1 MKHIFTLFNQSIKKP
16 LLLACALLAMSGNAW
31 GKSKTFY
38 SKCVVKSQPAAGGY
52 VYVAKSGQTSVDYK
66 LTDDNS
72 KQDGSSTWFPG
83 FPLYQS
89 EPQSKT
95 FDFYAYQKANDGYS
109 FSGWNTDENA
119 TSGSTTT
126 ENYNEWFTDY
136 PYYPLSVRA
145 TSTNSNS
152 PTTTTYYAI
161 FTPHT
166 YTIKFD
172 ANNENASGNTSEM
185 SCTYDEDAKSL
196 SANGF
201 SLVGYT
207 FSGWNTKDDGTGT
220 SYTDKQNVNNLTTDD
235 NVDVILYAQW
245 TPNTYTITFNG
256 NNNSSGS
263 MTDQVFTYDVPQNLK
278 SNAYARKYTV
288 TYNANGGD
296 CSKSSEDATFTFD
309 GWSTVKDGDRV
320 YTDAQANLKNLTAEN
335 GKKIELFARW
345 TGGRITLPVATKEG
359 KVFDGWYIGD
369 ATDPIG
375 TDGSEY
381 APTANVTLV
390 AHWTDIA
397 SPRYTWNGE
406 TTYLVGDASLDL
418 DNLWISGN
426 KGTEKQFTLVSFTPA
441 AGNHSGATAPS
452 IKDKKLSLGQAGDI
466 VVRVTQEAATYY
478 LAGEA
483 ELTIHVDRHP
493 NTILVKGEENYRKAI
508 EIDSYDTDFTFTA
521 TNTDYTNYP
530 ISVEQIEGLNI
541 ATYYPQPD
549 KRFVYSARI
558 SGEAAWQVSQAE
570 TYYYEGATNVFY
582 IDVRLAEEV
591 TCYILENQS
600 DEKGEKLGR
609 TTHEHTWTEENV
621 AGVVSFD
628 VCYNSGIA
636 FDQAYAVEQYLN
648 GEWKNLTGKR
658 TDISTSY
665 QTKTFKLNPAAKG
678 VRFWASGSVQDKFK
692 NVSVTRYTY
701 LNLSEESFTFDK
713 TNDNKPI
720 YNNVEV
726 SKTFTINYSM
736 PQNGTQINISST
748 HPAFKVSPTKLSNT
762 GCKSSTNNVITV
774 TYSSDEAGTH
784 EGKIVVNNE
793 VFYKEIAV
801 IGTTIKKDQTITWEQ
816 NQDVKT
822 TDNLVLSAT
831 SDSELAVEYT
841 VVEGSA
847 ATVDKTTGAVTIIT
861 EGDVTFRATQ
871 PGNKYFYAAKDV
883 DLTFT
888 ISKVTPTITT
898 NPTASDVLLP
908 ATLATSTLTGGSA
921 SVEGS
926 FAWQNTSTAVERNNT
941 GYTVVFTPTNTNWY
955 TTQTCTVVVGIEKYV
970 PEITTN
976 ELVCSEITYGQ
987 TLESS
992 LISGNLVITDIIP
1005 DPTEAVSGTIAWKN
1019 KDYVPSV
1026 GESAT
1031 VVFTADDDTW
1041 FLPVEISL
1049 PVTVNPVSAK
1059 TYAATAT
1066 ISEGQTFADAI
1077 LDIQNGTIGLDDE
1090 TVEGEFSWNTSVEQ
1104 DLVPEEGTYELSATF
1119 TSHNANYLG
1128 NSDVRCTVTVDPA
1141 TVWDGSQ
1148 PEDNDERVITNSDVV
1163 VTGTI
1168 TLGGLTIN
1176 AGNTVTVKDGATLN
1190 IGDNNSL
1197 NRATYGN
1204 IIVEAGGK
1212 LNIGT
1217 GEVKVNDFTLHSG
1230 FGGDNAPKSGQ
1241 VSGHQKLTSK
1251 GNAYFVLDL
1260 DSEGA
1265 ASYGWYSFT
1274 VPFPVDAL
1282 RGITRYENGAWQT
1295 ITNEVNYAIMD
1306 YHEDLRA
1313 QGKYGWKKYRGVLR
1327 PGVGYLMT
1335 VENAVN
1341 TYRFKMIDG
1350 GAFNANMQQALTAS
1364 EGDGVD
1370 NGWNSIGNGTMSY
1383 VTYNEKPRYA
1393 QLLNHKDNS
1402 YEIIRTESY
1411 NFVVG
1416 AAYFVQATANSTIVM
1431 RDASAAT
1438 TGLLRAPERQQE
1450 GSDICDIDLS
1460 LRANGKTCDRLFVT
1474 CDEEATMN
1482 YTIGR
1487 DVQKMGTTTGASV
1500 ARMWAN
1506 AKGSVL
1512 GAVDMPFSGDKTIIP
1527 MSLYAPKAGEYTIAI
1542 DNNPTEDIYLT
1553 RDGVIVWDLSMSDY
1567 TLDLNAGTDNT
1578 YALLVTRRVKDT
1590 ATGIDALDSDNRG
1603 TDFVVK
1609 KIVNGQLF
1617 ILRDGVMYDAQGK
1630 KVTTF

>member
-1 MKHIFTLFNQSIKKP
+1 MKHIFTLFNQSIKKS
-16 LLLACALLAMSGNAW
+16 LLLALALLAMSGNAW
-31 GKSKTFY
+31 GAYTWS
-38 SKCVVKSQPAAGGY
+38 AG
-52 VYVAKSGQTSVDYK
+52 VAVP
-66 LTDDNS
+66 NS
-72 KQDGSSTWFPG
+72 KGTVKAEVKYKTTITGIVSTTANTSSNNSSVQYATETQKRSVIYGRYAVYSVTATNDGYHFDGWYSNSSFNGDAASSSSTW
-83 FPLYQS
+83 QANNA
-89 EPQSKT
+89 SK
-95 FDFYAYQKANDGYS
+95 
-109 FSGWNTDENA
+109 
-119 TSGSTTT
+119 
-126 ENYNEWFTDY
+126 
-136 PYYPLSVRA
+136 
-145 TSTNSNS
+145 NSW
-152 PTTTTYYAI
+152 TVTYYAK
-161 FTPHT
+161 FSPNT

-201 SLVGYT
+201 SLTGYT
-207 FSGWNTKDDGTGT
+207 FSGWNTKADGTGT
-220 SYTDKQNVNNLTTDD
+220 SYEDKEKVNNLTTED
-235 NVDVILYAQW
+235 NVDVVLYAQW
-245 TPNTYTITFNG
+245 TPITYKIKFNG
-256 NNNSSGS
+256 NGKSSGS
-263 MTDQVFTYDVPQNLK
+263 MTAQEFTYDVAQDLK
-278 SNAYARKYTV
+278 SNAFSRKYAV
-288 TYNANGGD
+288 TYNANGGT
-296 CSKSSEDATFTFD
+296 CAKTSEDATFTFD
-309 GWSTVKDGDRV
+309 GWSTVKDGARA
-320 YTDAQANLKNLTAEN
+320 YTNGQKDLKNLTTEN
-335 GKKIELFARW
+335 GKEIELFARW
-345 TGGRITLPVATKEG
+345 TGGKITLPVATKEG

-369 ATDPIG
+369 ATEPIG

-381 APTANVTLV
+381 APTADVTLV

-406 TTYLVGDASLDL
+406 TTYLVGDESLDL
-418 DNLWISGN
+418 DKLWISGN
-426 KGTEKQFTLVSFTPA
+426 KGTEKQFTLVRFDKA
-441 AGNHSGATAPS
+441 EGNHTGATAPT
-452 IKDKKLSLGQAGDI
+452 ITDKKLSLGQAGDI
-466 VVRVTQEAATYY
+466 VVKVSQEAAKYY

-558 SGEAAWQVSQAE
+558 SGDAVWQVSQAE
-570 TYYYEGATNVFY
+570 TYYYEAATTTFTVS
-582 IDVRLAEEV
+582 VRLAAEV
-591 TCYILENQS
+591 PCYILENQT
-600 DEKGEKLGR
+600 DEQAQKLGR

-621 AGVVSFD
+621 AGVVTFD
-628 VCYNSGIA
+628 VCHNSGIA
-636 FDQAYAVEQYLN
+636 IDQAYAVEQYIN

-658 TDISTSY
+658 TDISTTYETRS
-665 QTKTFKLNPAAKG
+665 FKLNPAAKG

-748 HPAFKVSPTKLSNT
+748 HPAFKVSPTQLSNT

-801 IGTTIKKDQTITWEQ
+801 TGTTIKKDQTITWEQ

-831 SDSELAVEYT
+831 SDSKLAVEYT

-908 ATLATSTLTGGSA
+908 ATLAASTLTGGSA
-921 SVEGS
+921 SVDGK

-955 TTQTCTVVVGIEKYV
+955 TTNTCTVVVGIEKYV

-1005 DPTEAVSGTIAWKN
+1005 DPTETVPGTIAWKD
-1019 KDYVPSV
+1019 KAYVPSV
-1026 GESAT
+1026 GESAI

-1049 PVTVNPVSAK
+1049 PITVNPVSAN

-1066 ISEGQTFADAI
+1066 ISEGQTFADVEFI
-1077 LDIQNGTIGLDDE
+1077 NGTKGLNNEDI
-1090 TVEGEFSWNTSVEQ
+1090 EGEFSWNNSVNQ
-1104 DLVPEEGTYELSATF
+1104 NLVPEVGTYELSATF
-1119 TSHNANYLG
+1119 TSHNANYLS
-1128 NSDVRCTVTVDPA
+1128 NSDVRCTVTVEPA

-1148 PEDNDERVITNSDVV
+1148 PENPAERVVTKTDVDVV
-1163 VTGTI
+1163 GTI
-1168 TLGGLTIN
+1168 SLGGLTIN
-1176 AGNTVTVKDGATLN
+1176 SGNTVTIKDGATLN

-1212 LNIGT
+1212 LNLGE
-1217 GEVKVNDFTLHSG
+1217 GEVQVNDFTLYSNFDG
-1230 FGGDNAPKSGQ
+1230 NKQPKSGQ
-1241 VSGHQKLTSK
+1241 VTGQQKITTK

-1260 DSEGA
+1260 DSTGA
-1265 ASYGWYSFT
+1265 VSYGWYSFT

-1282 RGITRYENGAWQT
+1282 RGISYYEGGEWHAM
-1295 ITNEVNYAIMD
+1295 TNEVNYAIMD

-1313 QGKYGWKKYRGVLR
+1313 QGKYGWKKYKGILQ
-1327 PGVGYLMT
+1327 PGTGYLIT
-1335 VENAVN
+1335 VDDELGKNYGVN
-1341 TYRFKMIDG
+1341 RCRFKMVENG
-1350 GAFNANMQQALTAS
+1350 HFNTVATQNLVAS
-1364 EGDGVD
+1364 NGTEEDR
-1370 NGWNSIGNGTMSY
+1370 GWNFIGNGLSSY
-1383 VTYNEKPRYA
+1383 IKYDETPRYA
-1393 QLLNHKDNS
+1393 QLLNHKKNV
-1402 YEIIRTESY
+1402 YEIIRTTNNS
-1411 NFVVG
+1411 FVVG
-1416 AAYFVQATANSTIVM
+1416 AAYVVQVLANTELTM
-1431 RDASAAT
+1431 LDASDAT
-1438 TGLLRAPERQQE
+1438 TGLLRAPQRDQAYS
-1450 GSDICDIDLS
+1450 GICDIDLS
-1460 LRANGKTCDRLFVT
+1460 LRANGQICDRLFVT

-1482 YTIGR
+1482 YTIGK
-1487 DVQKMGTTTGASV
+1487 DVQKMGTTAGASV

-1506 AKGSVL
+1506 AKGTVL
-1512 GAVDMPFSGDKTIIP
+1512 GAVDMPFSGDKTVIP
-1527 MSLYAPKAGEYTIAI
+1527 MSLYAPQAGEYTIAI
-1542 DNNPTEDIYLT
+1542 DNNPTEDVYLT
-1553 RDGVIVWDLSMSDY
+1553 RNGVIVWELSMSEF
-1567 TLDLNAGTDNT
+1567 TLDLNAGTDT
-1578 YALLVTRRVKDT
+1578 SYALLVTRKVKDT
-1590 ATGIDALDSDNRG
+1590 ATGVDALDSDKRG
-1603 TDFVVK
+1603 TDFVEKV
-1609 KIVNGQLF
+1609 IVNGQLF
-1617 ILRDGVMYDAQGK
+1617 ILHDGVMYDAQGK